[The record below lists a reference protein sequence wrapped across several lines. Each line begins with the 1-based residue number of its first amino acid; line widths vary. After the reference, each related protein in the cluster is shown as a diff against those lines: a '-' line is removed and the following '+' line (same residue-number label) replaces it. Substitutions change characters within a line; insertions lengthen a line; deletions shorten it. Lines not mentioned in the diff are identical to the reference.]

1 MQKYIVVLCTFFLF
15 SCENKN
21 SIPSGILKPQK
32 MEIVLWDILRADVF
46 AFDFIKKDTLKN
58 PELEN
63 VILQQKIFAVHKIS
77 KEEFYKSYE
86 FYKAHPNIMQ
96 PMLDSLISKAT
107 REKYVDTK
115 TKQWNDTTKAQ

>member
-21 SIPSGILKPQK
+21 SIPSGILKPKK

-46 AFDFIKKDTLKN
+46 AFDFIKKDTIKN

-86 FYKAHPNIMQ
+86 FYKTHPNIMQ

>member
-32 MEIVLWDILRADVF
+32 MEIVLWDILCADVF

>member
-1 MQKYIVVLCTFFLF
+1 
-15 SCENKN
+15 
-21 SIPSGILKPQK
+21 
-32 MEIVLWDILRADVF
+32 
-46 AFDFIKKDTLKN
+46 
-58 PELEN
+58 
-63 VILQQKIFAVHKIS
+63 LQQKIFAVHKIS

-86 FYKAHPNIMQ
+86 FYKTHPNIMQ

>member
-1 MQKYIVVLCTFFLF
+1 MQKYIVVLCAFFLF

-21 SIPSGILKPQK
+21 SIPSGILKPKK

-107 REKYVDTK
+107 RDKYVDTK